1 MAQQTGSSIDV
12 AASREDVMAVISDF
26 ESYPDWANVKRTEV
40 LERDDAGR
48 PRRVRF
54 VIDAGV
60 IKDDY
65 VLAFTWTG
73 DERVDWTLAKPG
85 SMVKMMDGAYVLTGS
100 GERTRVTYELTVDAK
115 IPMFNLLR
123 GKAERLIVDTALKG
137 LKKRVEQG

>member
-12 AASREDVMAVISDF
+12 DASHHDVMTVISDF

-40 LERDDAGR
+40 QERDDAGR
-48 PRRVRF
+48 PSRVRF
-54 VIDAGV
+54 VIDAGP

-73 DERVDWTLAKPG
+73 DDRVDWTLAQAG
-85 SMVKMMDGAYVLTGS
+85 SMVKRMDGAYVLTDS
-100 GERTRVTYELTVDAK
+100 GGRTKVTYELTVDAK
-115 IPMFNLLR
+115 IPMFNMLK

-137 LKKRVEQG
+137 LKKRVEG